1 VAAKGPSREL
11 LVGFVISAATVAV
24 YAQTLDFDFVSWD
37 DHVYVASNAAVQDG
51 LSLEGV
57 AWAFTSLRDDYWI
70 PLTWLSHMLD
80 AELYG
85 MEPAGHHATA
95 ALLHL
100 LNSLLLFTLL
110 RRMTG
115 ELAPSALAAGLFAL
129 HPLRVEAVAWVS
141 ERKEIL
147 STAFGLL
154 ALHAYLAWTRRGGR
168 TAYLL
173 ALLGFA
179 CALMAKPMLVTLPFA
194 LLLLDYW
201 PLGRLTRRSAGS
213 RIVEKLPFF
222 ALSAASCVV
231 TLIVQRPA
239 LAATPDVAL
248 PLRLANASVSCVR
261 HLVRTFWPGEYS
273 ILYPHPYMPAFGGE
287 PWAAWQIASSV
298 ALLLAVTALALRAT
312 RQPWL
317 LVGWLWYLGTLVPVI
332 GVVQLARQGIADRH
346 TYVPLIGIFVIAG
359 WGAGLLVERM
369 RPRFPQAGAAAAA
382 LCVAILALAAWSAHA
397 RARAFRDSRTLYE
410 QSLRGTPDNPLVH
423 YNLAMVLRAEGRTE
437 LAIQHYRAAL
447 AVNPDDS
454 NAHNNLATALQQ
466 EGRLDEALHHFRESV
481 RANPRNAQAQ
491 QNLAGLLYRI
501 GDVEGSIDRY
511 RRAVEL
517 APGYGGARYGL
528 GVALATAGRLDEAIE
543 QYQLTLQLDPANAAA
558 HNNLGLA
565 LLERQEYEPAIQHL
579 RASLAVRP
587 RDARTLSNL
596 GKALILHG
604 DLEEAVRELRAA
616 LEVAPD
622 YATAH
627 TRLGIA
633 LAGQGDAASAVEH
646 LRQALVL
653 RPGDPEAGEALRRAL
668 AASTK

>member
-1 VAAKGPSREL
+1 M
-11 LVGFVISAATVAV
+11 LVGLAISAATAAV

-37 DHVYVASNAAVQDG
+37 DGVYVTDNAAVRDG

-80 AELYG
+80 AELFG
-85 MEPAGHHATA
+85 MNPAGHHATA
-95 ALLHL
+95 GLLHL
-100 LNSLLLFTLL
+100 LNSLLLFALL

-141 ERKEIL
+141 ERKEL
-147 STAFGLL
+147 LGTAFGLL
-154 ALHAYLAWTRRGGR
+154 ALHAYLSWTRRGAR

-173 ALLGFA
+173 SLLGFA

-194 LLLLDYW
+194 LLLLEYW
-201 PLGRLTRRSAGS
+201 PLGRLTRRSAGT

-231 TLIVQRPA
+231 TLIAQRSA

-248 PLRLANASVSCVR
+248 AQRLANAPVSYVR

-287 PWAAWQIASSV
+287 PWAAWQIAGSV

-312 RQPWL
+312 RLPWL
-317 LVGWLWYLGTLVPVI
+317 LVGWLWYLGMLVPVI
-332 GVVQLARQGIADRH
+332 GVVQLARQAIADRH

-359 WGAGLLVERM
+359 WGVSLLVERM
-369 RPRFPQAGAAAAA
+369 RPRFPRAGAAAAA
-382 LCVAILALAAWSAHA
+382 LCLAILVLAAWSAHA

-423 YNLAMVLRAEGRTE
+423 YNLAMELRAEGRTE
-437 LAIQHYRAAL
+437 AAIQHYRAAL
-447 AVNPDDS
+447 AVDPDDS
-454 NAHNNLATALQQ
+454 STHNNLATALTEQ
-466 EGRLDEALHHFRESV
+466 GRLDEAMHHLRESL
-481 RANPRNAQAQ
+481 RANPKNAQARL
-491 QNLAGLLYRI
+491 NLAGLLYRV
-501 GDVEGSIDRY
+501 GDVEASIDHY

-517 APGYGGARYGL
+517 APGDGLAHYGL
-528 GVALATAGRLDEAIE
+528 GVALGRAGRIDEAIE
-543 QYQLTLQLDPANAAA
+543 QYRVTLQLDPGNAAA

-565 LLERQEYEPAIQHL
+565 LLERREYEPAILHF
-579 RASLAVRP
+579 RASLAARP

-596 GKALILHG
+596 GKALILRG
-604 DLEEAVRELRAA
+604 DLEEAVRQLRAA

-633 LAGQGDAASAVEH
+633 LAGQGDASGAALH
-646 LRQALVL
+646 LRRALEL
-653 RPGDPEAGEALRRAL
+653 RPGDQEAGEALRRAL
-668 AASTK
+668 AAAPE